1 MNSAMVTK
9 YRAYY
14 FISTLLHERCHC
26 RTHHL
31 LPLVYTITCSIWRNS
46 MSYRA
51 WEHIATLIKHILSRI
66 FHQLNVTIVAMHC
79 LLPQRS
85 CLLIQ
90 TTIYYPYTY
99 VTLHVDATAYIFSYQ
114 QAFSKR
120 CHETPSPTVE
130 RLYQPCQSNKDAQQR
145 ITKHTKQCMPCA
157 HRPELV
163 KHGGDTLISYSTV
176 TWCMAYVWNFA
187 RKLVMYIAL
196 IIYR

>member
-1 MNSAMVTK
+1 MPLPHTSSVTTS
-9 YRAYY
+9 
-14 FISTLLHERCHC
+14 IH
-26 RTHHL
+26 HHL
-31 LPLVYTITCSIWRNS
+31 FNLTKHHVLPLHL
-46 MSYRA
+46 RA

-79 LLPQRS
+79 LLPQS
-85 CLLIQ
+85 FCLRIQ

-145 ITKHTKQCMPCA
+145 ITKHNKQCMPCA

-176 TWCMAYVWNFA
+176 TWRKTYHMWNVA
-187 RKLVMYIAL
+187 RKLAMYMH
-196 IIYR
+196 